1 MDKRAALLLGATGLV
16 GGHCLHYL
24 LKDDK
29 YHRIVALTRRNLN
42 LENPKLVQ
50 HTIDFDRL
58 ENYSDHIK
66 ADDIFCCLGTTIKK
80 AGFQEAFRQVDYH
93 YPLQIAKLA
102 VKNGA
107 RQFLLIS
114 SLGAN
119 QKSKIFY
126 NRVKGEIEAAIRE
139 IPFYGIQIFRP
150 SLLVGERA
158 ETRTGEKVGEFFL
171 KMVKPALIG
180 NWKKYRAITALNVA
194 KAMVEIAKTDLKGI
208 HIYESNQIQFFCD
221 QLKKKGI

>member
-1 MDKRAALLLGATGLV
+1 MDKRAALLVGATGLV
-16 GGHCLHYL
+16 GGHCLNYL

-29 YHRIVALTRRNLN
+29 YHQIVALTRRNLDFR
-42 LENPKLVQ
+42 NPKLEQYIV
-50 HTIDFDRL
+50 DFDRL
-58 ENYSDHIK
+58 ENYTDQIK

-80 AGFQEAFRQVDYH
+80 AGSQEAFRQVDYH

-119 QKSKIFY
+119 KDSKIFY

-158 ETRTGEKVGEFFL
+158 EYRTGEKVGEFFL
-171 KMVKPALIG
+171 KMVKPVMIG
-180 NWKKYRAITALNVA
+180 KWKKYRAITAANVA

>member
-1 MDKRAALLLGATGLV
+1 MDKRAALLVGATGLV
-16 GGHCLHYL
+16 GGHCLNYL

-29 YHRIVALTRRNLN
+29 YHQIVALTRRNLDFR
-42 LENPKLVQ
+42 NPKLEQYIV
-50 HTIDFDRL
+50 DFDRL
-58 ENYSDHIK
+58 ENYTDQIK

-80 AGFQEAFRQVDYH
+80 AGSQEAFRRVDYH
-93 YPLQIAKLA
+93 YPVKIAQLA
-102 VKNGA
+102 AKNGA

-119 QKSKIFY
+119 KDSKIFY

-158 ETRTGEKVGEFFL
+158 ESRMGEKAGEFVL
-171 KMVKPALIG
+171 KMLKPVIIG
-180 NWKKYRAITALNVA
+180 NWKKYRAITAENVA

>member
-1 MDKRAALLLGATGLV
+1 MDKRAALLVGATGLV
-16 GGHCLHYL
+16 GGHCLNYL

-29 YHRIVALTRRNLN
+29 YHQIVALTRRNLDFR
-42 LENPKLVQ
+42 NPKLEQYIV
-50 HTIDFDRL
+50 DFDRL
-58 ENYSDHIK
+58 ENYTDQIK
-66 ADDIFCCLGTTIKK
+66 ADDIFCCLGSTIKK
-80 AGFQEAFRQVDYH
+80 AGSQEE
-93 YPLQIAKLA
+93 IS
-102 VKNGA
+102 KNGA

-119 QKSKIFY
+119 KDSKIFY

-158 ETRTGEKVGEFFL
+158 ESRMGEKAGEFVL
-171 KMVKPALIG
+171 KMLKPVIIG
-180 NWKKYRAITALNVA
+180 NWKKYRAITAANVA

>member
-1 MDKRAALLLGATGLV
+1 MDKRAALLVGATGLV
-16 GGHCLHYL
+16 GGHCLNYL

-29 YHRIVALTRRNLN
+29 YHQIVALTRRNLDFR
-42 LENPKLVQ
+42 NPKLEQYIV
-50 HTIDFDRL
+50 DFDRL
-58 ENYSDHIK
+58 ENYTDHIK

-80 AGFQEAFRQVDYH
+80 AGSQEAFRHVDYH

-119 QKSKIFY
+119 KDSKIFY

-158 ETRTGEKVGEFFL
+158 EYRTGEKVGEFFL
-171 KMVKPALIG
+171 KMVKPVMIG
-180 NWKKYRAITALNVA
+180 KWKKYRAITAANVA

>member
-1 MDKRAALLLGATGLV
+1 MDQRTALVVGATGLV
-16 GGHCLHYL
+16 GGHCLNYL

-29 YHRIVALTRRNLN
+29 YHRIVTLTRRNLI

-58 ENYSDHIK
+58 ENNTDHIK

-80 AGFQEAFRQVDYH
+80 AGSQEAFRRVDYH

-102 VKNGA
+102 IKNGV

-119 QKSKIFY
+119 KKSKIFY

-171 KMVKPALIG
+171 KMVKPVLIG
-180 NWKKYRAITALNVA
+180 NWKKYRAITAVNVA
-194 KAMVEIAKTDLKGI
+194 KAMVEIAKTDLKGT
-208 HIYESNQIQFFCD
+208 HIFESNQIQFFCD

>member
-1 MDKRAALLLGATGLV
+1 MDKRAALLVGATGLV
-16 GGHCLHYL
+16 GGHCLNYL

-29 YHRIVALTRRNLN
+29 YHQIVALTRRNLDFR
-42 LENPKLVQ
+42 NPKLEQYIV
-50 HTIDFDRL
+50 DFDRL
-58 ENYSDHIK
+58 ENYTDQIK

-80 AGFQEAFRQVDYH
+80 AGSQEAFRHVDYH

-119 QKSKIFY
+119 KDSKIFY

-158 ETRTGEKVGEFFL
+158 ESRMGEKAGEFVL
-171 KMVKPALIG
+171 KMLKPVIIG
-180 NWKKYRAITALNVA
+180 NWKKYRAITAENVA